1 MKISVITIAYND
13 VAGVRK
19 TVDSVRLQDYTDIEH
34 IVVDGGSNDGTREF
48 LQGLDGSVQWVSE
61 ADNGRYDAMNKG
73 AKMASGELL
82 WFMHSADIFHS
93 EFSAGFVASE
103 YAKRHF
109 KWGYGLSR
117 IVNEA
122 GTLGVAGQVPFEHAR
137 FLIGG
142 RIIPHQASVF
152 SRQFFWELKGYD
164 TEFGLTADQEF
175 MMRASMHSLPSV
187 WAEVLCDFDAG
198 GAGSTRNAWAHY
210 RDMIRARA
218 SAGIRVTRS
227 PVLDSILSIFFCGFT
242 ISDRLLRRPLRRSRP
257 TTVTLEKMK

>member
-13 VAGVRK
+13 LAGVRK
-19 TVDSVRLQDYTDIEH
+19 TVNSVRQQNYADIEH
-34 IVVDGGSNDGTREF
+34 IIVDGGSNDGTREF
-48 LQGLDGSVQWVSE
+48 LQGLDESVQWVSE

-73 AKMASGELL
+73 AKIASGDLL
-82 WFMHSADIFHS
+82 WFMHSGDIFHS
-93 EFSAGFVASE
+93 KFSVDFIARE
-103 YAKRHF
+103 YSKREF

-117 IVNEA
+117 IVNDK

-152 SRQFFWELKGYD
+152 SRQFFWELNGYD

-175 MMRASMHSLPSV
+175 MMRASMQSLPSV

-210 RDMIRARA
+210 KDMIRARA
-218 SAGIRVTRS
+218 SARIRVTSS
-227 PVLDSILSIFFCGFT
+227 PSLDSVLSIFFCAFT
-242 ISDRLLRRPLRRSRP
+242 IIDRLLRRPLRGSRP
-257 TTVTLEKMK
+257 TVTPAKFR